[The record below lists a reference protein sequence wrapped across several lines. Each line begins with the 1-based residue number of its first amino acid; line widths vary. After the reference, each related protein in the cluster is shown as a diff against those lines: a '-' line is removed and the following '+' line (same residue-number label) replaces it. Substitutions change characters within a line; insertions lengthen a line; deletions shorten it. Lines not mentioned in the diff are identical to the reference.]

1 MEKLIGRKQE
11 IAELT
16 RCLHSPRSEFAVI
29 YGRRRVGKTFLVTQT
44 FKNQFALVFTGSHK
58 APKQRQLQLFGKALQ
73 AYGHIPYPI
82 QPDNWYHAFDAL
94 EKMLESWP
102 QAGKKILFFDEMP
115 WIDTPHSEFVVALED
130 FWNTWA
136 ALRDDIFL
144 IASGSAT
151 SWMVNHLVENQGG
164 LHNRITSSIY
174 LRPFTLGE
182 CEEYLRQHDCAWD
195 RYTITQCYMYLGG
208 IPFYYSLMDYKA
220 DLANNIDLLFF
231 RPNAILKNEF
241 NDLYNVLFSGAAK
254 YQEIVRLLA
263 RKREGMTRNELAKEL
278 GTDGGGLSLRIENLE
293 NCDFVTCYLQ
303 FGNKKKGTIIRLTDF
318 FTLFYLKF
326 IEGQEKQSSAY
337 WRNKMREPSVVA
349 WQGLCFELV
358 GMMHIEQIKRHLGI
372 TGMLTHTSS
381 WRSKHNEAQIDL
393 VIDRAD
399 RCIHLCEMK
408 FSVSP
413 FIIDK
418 DYEMRLRE
426 RMALFTEETQTR
438 KTLLTT
444 FVTSFGVKPSIHS
457 GIVQSEVTMDDLFYE

>member
-1 MEKLIGRKQE
+1 
-11 IAELT
+11 
-16 RCLHSPRSEFAVI
+16 
-29 YGRRRVGKTFLVTQT
+29 
-44 FKNQFALVFTGSHK
+44 
-58 APKQRQLQLFGKALQ
+58 
-73 AYGHIPYPI
+73 
-82 QPDNWYHAFDAL
+82 
-94 EKMLESWP
+94 
-102 QAGKKILFFDEMP
+102 
-115 WIDTPHSEFVVALED
+115 
-130 FWNTWA
+130 
-136 ALRDDIFL
+136 
-144 IASGSAT
+144 
-151 SWMVNHLVENQGG
+151 
-164 LHNRITSSIY
+164 
-174 LRPFTLGE
+174 
-182 CEEYLRQHDCAWD
+182 
-195 RYTITQCYMYLGG
+195 MYLGG

-457 GIVQSEVTMDDLFYE
+457 GIVQSEVTMDDLFEKYKM